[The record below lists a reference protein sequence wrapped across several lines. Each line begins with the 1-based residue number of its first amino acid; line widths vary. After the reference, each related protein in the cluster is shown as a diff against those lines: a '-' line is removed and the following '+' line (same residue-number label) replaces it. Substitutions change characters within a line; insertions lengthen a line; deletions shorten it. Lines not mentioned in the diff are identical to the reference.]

1 VRHRVFGAALLAALG
16 VVPLVTSSEFWLTFF
31 LMALLFALLG
41 QSWNVLGGYGGQFSF
56 GHALFFGLGAYATG
70 ILQVRHGVPAWPAAI
85 AAVAIAAA
93 VGAAVGA
100 LVFRYR
106 LRGSYFALV
115 TLAFAEVARI
125 LAASFDYTGSGF
137 GILIALAPGAGNF
150 QFADRRVFYWLA
162 WALVCLGCLV
172 ALWLERSRFG
182 ARLIAIRENEAAAQ
196 ALGIDPLRTKTLA
209 LALSGGIAGVAGVL
223 YMQIFLFAD
232 SHIAFGPTMSVEA
245 LLAPIIGGLGTAFGP
260 LLGAIL
266 LHALGEVARHATG
279 GAPGLS
285 LVLYGVLLIVM
296 LRFLPDGIAGLARR
310 RARG

>member
-1 VRHRVFGAALLAALG
+1 VTRLASGAALLAALG
-16 VVPLVTSSEFWLTFF
+16 FVPLVVGSEFWLTFF

-56 GHALFFGLGAYATG
+56 GHALFFGLGAYGTG
-70 ILQVRHGVPAWPAAI
+70 LLQIRHGVPAWPAAI
-85 AAVAIAAA
+85 GAVAVAGLA
-93 VGAAVGA
+93 GAAIGA

-125 LAASFDYTGSGF
+125 LAGSFDYTGSGF
-137 GILIALAPGAGNF
+137 GLLIPLRPGAENF
-150 QFADRRVFYWLA
+150 QFADRRLFYWLA
-162 WALVCLGCLV
+162 WALVAGSSLV

-182 ARLIAIRENEAAAQ
+182 ARLIAVRENEAAAQ

-209 LALSGGIAGVAGVL
+209 LALSGALAGAAGVL

-232 SHIAFGPTMSVEA
+232 SHIAFGPAMSVEA
-245 LLAPIIGGLGTAFGP
+245 LLVPIIGGLGTAFGP

-266 LHALGEVARHATG
+266 LHALGEAARVLTG
-279 GAPGLS
+279 GAAGLN
-285 LVLYGVLLIVM
+285 LVLYGVLLIVI

>member
-1 VRHRVFGAALLAALG
+1 VTRSAYGAALLAALG
-16 VVPLVTSSEFWLTFF
+16 LVPFLAPSEFWLTFF

-56 GHALFFGLGAYATG
+56 GHALFFGLGAYGTG
-70 ILQVRHGVPAWPAAI
+70 VLQIRHGVPAWPAAALAVVLAGI
-85 AAVAIAAA
+85 A
-93 VGAAVGA
+93 GAAIGA

-125 LAASFDYTGSGF
+125 LAASFEYTGSGF
-137 GILIALAPGAGNF
+137 GLLIPLRPAGENF
-150 QFADRRVFYWLA
+150 QFADRRLFYWLA
-162 WALVCLGCLV
+162 WALVVLASLV

-182 ARLIAIRENEAAAQ
+182 ARLIAIRENEAAAE
-196 ALGIDPLRTKTLA
+196 ALGIDPLRSKTLA
-209 LALSGGIAGVAGVL
+209 LALSGALAGAAGVL

-232 SHIAFGPTMSVEA
+232 SQIAFGPAMSVEA
-245 LLAPIIGGLGTAFGP
+245 LLVPIIGGLGTPFGP
-260 LLGAIL
+260 LFGAIL
-266 LHALGEVARHATG
+266 LHALGEVARAATG
-279 GAPGLS
+279 GAPGLN

-296 LRFLPDGIAGLARR
+296 LRFLPDGIAGLTRP

>member
-1 VRHRVFGAALLAALG
+1 VTRLAAGAALLAGLG
-16 VVPLVTSSEFWLTFF
+16 FVPLVVGSEFWLTFF

-56 GHALFFGLGAYATG
+56 GHALFFGIGAYGTG
-70 ILQVRHGVPAWPAAI
+70 LLQIRHGIPAWPAAGL
-85 AAVAIAAA
+85 AVAVAGL
-93 VGAAVGA
+93 VGAAIGA

-125 LAASFDYTGSGF
+125 LAGSFDYTGSGF
-137 GILIALAPGAGNF
+137 GLLIPLRPGAENF
-150 QFADRRVFYWLA
+150 QFADRRLFYWLA
-162 WALVCLGCLV
+162 WALVVAASLV

-182 ARLIAIRENEAAAQ
+182 ARLIAVRENEAAAQ
-196 ALGIDPLRTKTLA
+196 ALGIDPLRAKTLA
-209 LALSGGIAGVAGVL
+209 LALSGALAGAAGVL

-232 SHIAFGPTMSVEA
+232 SHIAFGPAMSVEA
-245 LLAPIIGGLGTAFGP
+245 LLVPIIGGLGTAFGP

-266 LHALGEVARHATG
+266 LHALGEAARVATG
-279 GAPGLS
+279 GAPGLN
-285 LVLYGVLLIVM
+285 LVLYGVLLIVI
-296 LRFLPDGIAGLARR
+296 LRFLPDGVAGLARR

>member
-1 VRHRVFGAALLAALG
+1 MRHWVFGAALVAALG

-85 AAVAIAAA
+85 AAIAIAAA
-93 VGAAVGA
+93 VGAALGA

-125 LAASFDYTGSGF
+125 LVASFDYTGSGF

-209 LALSGGIAGVAGVL
+209 LALSGAIAGVAGVL

-266 LHALGEVARHATG
+266 LHALGELARHATG
-279 GAPGLS
+279 GAPGLNV
-285 LVLYGVLLIVM
+285 VLYGVLLIVM
-296 LRFLPDGIAGLARR
+296 LRFLPDGITGLARR

>member
-1 VRHRVFGAALLAALG
+1 VRHAGFGAALVAALG

-56 GHALFFGLGAYATG
+56 GHALFFGLGAYTTG
-70 ILQVRHGVPAWPAAI
+70 ILQVRHGVPAWPAAVAAIAI
-85 AAVAIAAA
+85 AAVAGG
-93 VGAAVGA
+93 VLGA

-125 LAASFDYTGSGF
+125 LVASFDYTGSGF
-137 GILIALAPGAGNF
+137 GILIALAPGIGNF
-150 QFADRRVFYWLA
+150 QFSDRRIFYWLA

-209 LALSGGIAGVAGVL
+209 LALSGAIAGVAGVL

-260 LLGAIL
+260 LFGAIL

-296 LRFLPDGIAGLARR
+296 LRFLPDGLAGLARR